1 MFKGLSLKIWLPF
14 TLVLIIIAVS
24 FNIYYPRKQEV
35 FYVKNKN
42 NELRELAKTVGLG
55 VELSLSEDNFEGLK
69 RTLDFASKRQDFEFI
84 AIILNEG
91 GKETVFTSYPA
102 LSENKILKKSEDF
115 FYQKSPFQTDNLNGH
130 ILIAASKEKMA
141 NELTAL
147 NRPVYFWTVFLFF
160 LTFTIYVL
168 LAKRIT
174 RPLNELVRVT
184 EGMGDEHFMK
194 ITNEEFSNDEIGQL
208 GRSINELQEKLIV
221 QRNRNKELYDG
232 LEDQIKMRTKELAQ
246 VSENLIE
253 SQKIASIA
261 NYTMNI
267 HTGKVYLPSL
277 FFEILHIGV
286 SDEIDLDVFTQMM
299 FASDREIIGKIISD
313 SSTDFTFTKEFR
325 FNLVDNTIVWISMS
339 GVKKI
344 DADSNELIIRGLIQ
358 DITDRKNYENEINR
372 LSLVAKNTSNCVII
386 TDANR
391 KIVWANE
398 SAQTITEYSI
408 DEMIGNT
415 PKMFQF
421 DKTDPR
427 TIEFIRTKI
436 EANENINCEILNRSK
451 YGKEYWLELNIVPL
465 FNESNEL
472 YGYIAVETDITDI
485 KNTSLELAERERQL
499 TDILDNSAE
508 MIHTLD
514 EQGNVLWANRSW
526 KENLKV
532 TDANL
537 RNRNILEF
545 LDEPTVLEFEEIMP
559 KLAKGEKIVDLNCGF
574 YATDG
579 DLIVL
584 KGQAIPLFRD
594 GKLVGS
600 QAYLHNVTQ
609 VMKAEK
615 ELKSFSRMQN
625 LLMEISF
632 DFLNVE
638 PLDTNDTISN
648 AIGKLGSY
656 INASQISVVNRT
668 DAESI
673 LNQEMSFNDM
683 NLYNSLDL
691 ETSASDNMDRSFVQK
706 ITLSRNNLSIGE
718 LQVEFT
724 FDKKLS
730 SNEIELL
737 NLFAAMLVNVENR
750 YLSAKEINQAKHEIE
765 LINSSLESKV
775 LENTK
780 RNLDL
785 SKTIVEQE
793 KMATIGEISAGIAHD
808 LNTPLGAIK
817 IGAESISY
825 SLDSFL
831 ELFPRLDQEES
842 KLLFSLSK
850 KRKIDLIL
858 GGLQLMRESK
868 EMNMYLAENYSID
881 TEKSQKL
888 SDLLVKCRFDIK
900 DSEEI
905 KQIISL
911 KNPEAFLEA
920 LSTLLTA
927 HSMLSSVSDSVVR
940 ASDVV
945 QNIRSF
951 IKKDIST
958 GNNRKDINLHDS
970 VKVVLNIFNYEFKR
984 NVDLS
989 VDIDNTLFVKGFDVK
1004 LFQLWSNLI
1013 KNAIDAMENI
1023 QEKKL
1028 SIKGSEKDGKVIV
1041 SFSNNGPM
1049 IPEDI
1054 QQQIFKKFFSTKKDK
1069 NGTGLGLSIVQSV
1082 IHEHNAKIHLESTE
1096 ALTTFTVEF

>member
-1 MFKGLSLKIWLPF
+1 
-14 TLVLIIIAVS
+14 
-24 FNIYYPRKQEV
+24 
-35 FYVKNKN
+35 
-42 NELRELAKTVGLG
+42 
-55 VELSLSEDNFEGLK
+55 
-69 RTLDFASKRQDFEFI
+69 
-84 AIILNEG
+84 
-91 GKETVFTSYPA
+91 
-102 LSENKILKKSEDF
+102 
-115 FYQKSPFQTDNLNGH
+115 
-130 ILIAASKEKMA
+130 
-141 NELTAL
+141 
-147 NRPVYFWTVFLFF
+147 
-160 LTFTIYVL
+160 
-168 LAKRIT
+168 
-174 RPLNELVRVT
+174 
-184 EGMGDEHFMK
+184 
-194 ITNEEFSNDEIGQL
+194 
-208 GRSINELQEKLIV
+208 
-221 QRNRNKELYDG
+221 
-232 LEDQIKMRTKELAQ
+232 
-246 VSENLIE
+246 
-253 SQKIASIA
+253 
-261 NYTMNI
+261 
-267 HTGKVYLPSL
+267 
-277 FFEILHIGV
+277 
-286 SDEIDLDVFTQMM
+286 
-299 FASDREIIGKIISD
+299 
-313 SSTDFTFTKEFR
+313 
-325 FNLVDNTIVWISMS
+325 
-339 GVKKI
+339 
-344 DADSNELIIRGLIQ
+344 
-358 DITDRKNYENEINR
+358 
-372 LSLVAKNTSNCVII
+372 
-386 TDANR
+386 
-391 KIVWANE
+391 
-398 SAQTITEYSI
+398 
-408 DEMIGNT
+408 
-415 PKMFQF
+415 
-421 DKTDPR
+421 
-427 TIEFIRTKI
+427 
-436 EANENINCEILNRSK
+436 
-451 YGKEYWLELNIVPL
+451 
-465 FNESNEL
+465 
-472 YGYIAVETDITDI
+472 
-485 KNTSLELAERERQL
+485 
-499 TDILDNSAE
+499 
-508 MIHTLD
+508 
-514 EQGNVLWANRSW
+514 
-526 KENLKV
+526 
-532 TDANL
+532 
-537 RNRNILEF
+537 
-545 LDEPTVLEFEEIMP
+545 MP

-648 AIGKLGSY
+648 AIRKLGSY

-958 GNNRKDINLHDS
+958 GNNRKEINLHDS